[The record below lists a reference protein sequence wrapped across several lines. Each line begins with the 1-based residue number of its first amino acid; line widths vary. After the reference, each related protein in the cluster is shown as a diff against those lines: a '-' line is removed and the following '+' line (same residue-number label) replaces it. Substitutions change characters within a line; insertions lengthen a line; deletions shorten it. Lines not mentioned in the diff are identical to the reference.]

1 LEYRFVQEILDAVPS
16 GVVACAPDG
25 RIQAVNPPALALL
38 DCDLQDALN
47 KNVSV
52 FFPPDGPF
60 DVSEIRMSPQCR
72 ERTLLTS
79 NGEARSVLINS
90 VALRDGKDIKAVI
103 CSLVDR
109 QEARDPDVD
118 PSHAQQLQ
126 SVGRITAGIAH
137 EINTPVQFIGD
148 SVTFLQEAFEDLSS
162 LQQRYRELLNAAES
176 GSVNKDLITVV
187 REAES
192 YADLEFLE
200 AEIPTSLKR
209 TLEGVSRVAEIT
221 RAIKEFSYPDQKEK
235 VAVDLNAALMNTLIV
250 ARNEYKYV
258 ADLETDLGDL
268 PPVFCHIGH
277 LNQVFLNLVINAAH
291 AISEVDAGD
300 SRKGTI
306 QVSTRSEGNTVRISI
321 RDTGCGIP
329 EEIREQIYD
338 SFFTTKE
345 FGKGTGQGLAIA
357 RSIVTEKH
365 FGTLDLET
373 EVGKGTS
380 FLIRLPVDGETR
392 LDPETRQ

>member
-1 LEYRFVQEILDAVPS
+1 LENRFVQEIFHAAQS
-16 GVVACAPDG
+16 GILAYAPDG
-25 RIQAVNPPALALL
+25 GIQAANPAALALL
-38 DCDLQDALN
+38 DCDLQDVLN

-52 FFPPDGPF
+52 FFPPNGPL
-60 DVSEIRMSPQCR
+60 DLSEIRTSPQRR
-72 ERTLLTS
+72 ERMLLTK
-79 NGEARSVLINS
+79 NGDSKSVLIN
-90 VALRDGKDIKAVI
+90 AAPLWDDDAIKAVI
-103 CSLVDR
+103 CSLIDT
-109 QEARDPDVD
+109 QEARDTDDD

-148 SVTFLQEAFEDLSS
+148 SVTFLQEAFEDLNS
-162 LQQRYRELLNAAES
+162 LQQRYRELLDTAES
-176 GSVNKDLITVV
+176 GPVSKDLITNVK
-187 REAES
+187 EAES

-200 AEIPTSLKR
+200 AEIPNSLKR
-209 TLEGVSRVAEIT
+209 TLDGVSRVAEIT

-235 VAVDLNAALMNTLIV
+235 VAIDLNAALMNTLIV

-291 AISEVDAGD
+291 AISEVDGENSA
-300 SRKGTI
+300 RGTI
-306 QVSTRSEGNTVRISI
+306 QVSTRSEGNVVLISI

-329 EEIREQIYD
+329 QEIHEKIYD

-345 FGKGTGQGLAIA
+345 VGKGTGQGLAIA
-357 RSIVTEKH
+357 RSIVTDKH
-365 FGTLDLET
+365 FGTLDCET
-373 EVGKGTS
+373 EVGKGTT

-392 LDPETRQ
+392 LAPDTK